1 MSKNNVDKK
10 IRFRAIDNVS
20 AITDKISNK
29 FNKVTR
35 AAAKTQKKFERV
47 SQSSKKL
54 RDNLNKAGKGLK
66 NVGKSMTVGLTAP
79 IAAFG
84 AMAFRTSVQFDKSMN
99 KVQALSRASATE
111 IAALRKQSK
120 LLGSETA
127 FSASQAAEAQAF
139 FAQAGFKTNEIL
151 KATPATLALA
161 AATSTDLAQSADIL
175 SNVMGGFNVKADQA
189 GRFVDVLSAATARGN
204 INMEMIG
211 ETMKDAAPVAQKFGA
226 SIEETAALTAKL
238 GDAGIQGSKA
248 GTTLKNMFLNL
259 SAPTTR
265 IKKIMGALGVQTVD
279 PVTGKMR
286 KMTDILVDM
295 NKAFQSKGLKDS
307 QRLAVLN
314 EVFGKRA
321 IAGAGVL
328 LNAVSQ
334 VDEKTGKTVNTVAK
348 LTKELENSNGVA
360 KEMEKTML
368 KGLPGATAS
377 FTSAF
382 EALQIAVMDSGIKD
396 VLADIINKVA
406 DLFRWIANLNPTIL
420 KWGAILAGVVA
431 VIGPMLFIFGGIIS
445 ALPFLIQGFQL
456 LSVIL
461 PVISAGAIPLI
472 LAMGKFLLIAGL
484 VAGAAYLIYDAW
496 DDFGNFFN
504 DLFADPLQQLKD
516 MADWAGKIVG
526 LGTFFGD
533 DPDDVD
539 ARLKAQGFS
548 FQAAGEASGSATGSR
563 ELTKKSNEFKQRQIG
578 GAIDVKFSNMPKDT
592 KVITDDKESILN
604 VSTGMMGAI

>member
-1 MSKNNVDKK
+1 MDGKGKRAIWRELIMSKNTVDKK

-20 AITDKISNK
+20 AVTDKISNK

-35 AAAKTQKKFERV
+35 AASKTYKKFDRL

-66 NVGKSMTVGLTAP
+66 NVGKSMTLGLTAP

-84 AMAFRTSVQFDKSMN
+84 AMAFKTSVQFDKSMN
-99 KVQALSRASATE
+99 KVQALSRASAKE
-111 IAALRKQSK
+111 VAALRKQSK

-189 GRFVDVLSAATARGN
+189 GKFVDVLSAATARGN

-265 IKKIMGALGVQTVD
+265 IKKIMGALGVKTVD

-295 NKAFQSKGLKDS
+295 NKQFKSKGLTDAKK
-307 QRLAVLN
+307 LAILN

-328 LNAVSQ
+328 LNSVAMF
-334 VDEKTGKTVNTVAK
+334 DEKTGKTVNTVAK
-348 LTKELENSNGVA
+348 LTRELENSNGVA

-382 EALQIAVMDSGIKD
+382 EALQIAIMDSGIKD
-396 VLADIINKVA
+396 ILATIINKNC
-406 DLFRWIANLNPTIL
+406 R
-420 KWGAILAGVVA
+420 
-431 VIGPMLFIFGGIIS
+431 FIQMDCQ
-445 ALPFLIQGFQL
+445 P
-456 LSVIL
+456 
-461 PVISAGAIPLI
+461 
-472 LAMGKFLLIAGL
+472 
-484 VAGAAYLIYDAW
+484 
-496 DDFGNFFN
+496 
-504 DLFADPLQQLKD
+504 
-516 MADWAGKIVG
+516 
-526 LGTFFGD
+526 
-533 DPDDVD
+533 
-539 ARLKAQGFS
+539 
-548 FQAAGEASGSATGSR
+548 
-563 ELTKKSNEFKQRQIG
+563 
-578 GAIDVKFSNMPKDT
+578 
-592 KVITDDKESILN
+592 
-604 VSTGMMGAI
+604 